1 MEIKINLA
9 GEIDHHSAKKIR
21 EELDRKILKSGA
33 ENVVLD
39 LSRVSFMDSSG
50 IGVLLGRYKLFA
62 TRKIYLQG
70 ANESIDKLLTM
81 SGIYSV
87 MPKKEVEMA

>member
-1 MEIKINLA
+1 MEIKINLT
-9 GEIDHHSAKKIR
+9 GEIDHHSAGTIR
-21 EELDRKILKSGA
+21 EELDREILKSGA
-33 ENVVLD
+33 ESIVLD

-70 ANESIDKLLTM
+70 ACDNVDKLLKM
-81 SGIYSV
+81 SGIYSL
-87 MPKKEVEMA
+87 MPKKEGKGA